1 MKNFNAFEEVAKKR
15 SNESGEDLENIL
27 DTAKTMIFAKVDNAR
42 IYAYCK
48 TGQWSKAR
56 ATQEWHDAV
65 REFNLNF
72 RGH

>member
-1 MKNFNAFEEVAKKR
+1 MKNFTAFEEVAKKR
-15 SNESGEDLENIL
+15 SNETGEDLENIL

-48 TGQWSKAR
+48 TGQWSSKR
-56 ATQEWHDAV
+56 ATQAWHDAIV
-65 REFNLNF
+65 EFNQTV